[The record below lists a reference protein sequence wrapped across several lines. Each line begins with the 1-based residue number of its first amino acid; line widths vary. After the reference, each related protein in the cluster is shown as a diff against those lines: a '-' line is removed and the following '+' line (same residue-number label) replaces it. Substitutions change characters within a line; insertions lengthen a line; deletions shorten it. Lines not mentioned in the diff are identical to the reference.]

1 MYTTTRT
8 DLKRRSNEF
17 RRPPCDRRP
26 HRPHQGVEDARLSP
40 GPSLPAPFQSVL
52 SFQHDDP
59 SPNSATVDRF
69 CRRVFTSQ
77 ERSRGCCFGSGFS
90 LPACCRRLLR
100 ATACVVRQSLS
111 SSGSGVPWC
120 GCRGLLVHSSPCTEL
135 FLLNSDVSGFCFT
148 VCPFYVLLKNLPHL
162 ELRKFF
168 FFLLRC
174 LLKVWVLALSILI
187 LIKKQLKGG
196 Y

>member
-69 CRRVFTSQ
+69 CRFCRRVFTSQ
-77 ERSRGCCFGSGFS
+77 ERSRVCCFGSGFS
-90 LPACCRRLLR
+90 LPACCWRVFFGPLPVSPDSPSPPPERRSVVWLPRSARPLFSLHRVIFTKLRRLRLLLY
-100 ATACVVRQSLS
+100 SL
-111 SSGSGVPWC
+111 PFLC
-120 GCRGLLVHSSPCTEL
+120 LVKEPSP
-135 FLLNSDVSGFCFT
+135 
-148 VCPFYVLLKNLPHL
+148 P
-162 ELRKFF
+162 
-168 FFLLRC
+168 
-174 LLKVWVLALSILI
+174 
-187 LIKKQLKGG
+187 
-196 Y
+196 

>member
-1 MYTTTRT
+1 MIAART
-8 DLKRRSNEF
+8 AHTKAWKTPACPPARPFLLPSSQSLISTRRSLSEF
-17 RRPPCDRRP
+17 CYRR
-26 HRPHQGVEDARLSP
+26 
-40 GPSLPAPFQSVL
+40 SVL
-52 SFQHDDP
+52 S
-59 SPNSATVDRF
+59 
-69 CRRVFTSQ
+69 
-77 ERSRGCCFGSGFS
+77 SGFYVTGTEQGVLFWVWL
-90 LPACCRRLLR
+90 LPPRMLSASLLR
-100 ATACVVRQSLS
+100 ATACVIRKSLS

-120 GCRGLLVHSSPCTEL
+120 GCRGPLVHSSPCTEL